1 MRQLNDG
8 ERFMTDPL
16 ECKRIAFLVEETD
29 VGQTQE
35 MYLGQQDYTFEPKD
49 VGRLVEVVL
58 DYSPGFMSWGFGSKF
73 TELRQKYPDPFP
85 YAKVE

>member
-1 MRQLNDG
+1 MHQLNDG
-8 ERFMTDPL
+8 QRYITDPL

-29 VGQTQE
+29 VGTSQP
-35 MYLGQQDYTFEPKD
+35 MYLGQEDYTFEPKD

-58 DYSPGFMSWGFGSKF
+58 EYSPGFMSWGFGSIF
-73 TELRQKYPDPFP
+73 AELRQQYPNPFP